1 MDEAVKE
8 YTPSGKIRRPSYSL
22 VATWVKESWE
32 SMDINMIRR
41 SFKCCGVSNDINGS
55 EDTLIF
61 DFDKANGGNT
71 QGEIVHDS
79 EGEESEEGEESGEEG
94 NEGEEGDENDDES
107 DLDYYRKNEVQ
118 VVIQDWN

>member
-1 MDEAVKE
+1 MDEVVKE

-22 VATWVKESWE
+22 VATWVKESWK
-32 SMDINMIRR
+32 SMDIIMIQR

-94 NEGEEGDENDDES
+94 NEEEEGDETDDES
-107 DLDYYRKNEVQ
+107 DLDYYRKNEVR

>member
-8 YTPSGKIRRPSYSL
+8 YTLSGKIRRPSYSL
-22 VATWVKESWE
+22 VATWVKKSWE
-32 SMDINMIRR
+32 SMDINMIWH
-41 SFKCCGVSNDINGS
+41 SFKCCGILNDINGL

-71 QGEIVHDS
+71 QSEIVHDS
-79 EGEESEEGEESGEEG
+79 EGEESEEGEESGEEE
-94 NEGEEGDENDDES
+94 NEGEEKDES

-118 VVIQDWN
+118 VVI

>member
-1 MDEAVKE
+1 MDGQAVKE
-8 YTPSGKIRRPSYSL
+8 YTLSEKIRRPSYSL
-22 VATWVKESWE
+22 VATWIKESWE

-41 SFKCCGVSNDINGS
+41 SCKCCGVSNDINGS

-61 DFDKANGGNT
+61 DFDKANRGNT
-71 QGEIVHDS
+71 QGEIVHNS

-94 NEGEEGDENDDES
+94 NEGEEDDES

>member
-1 MDEAVKE
+1 
-8 YTPSGKIRRPSYSL
+8 
-22 VATWVKESWE
+22 
-32 SMDINMIRR
+32 MDINMIQR

-79 EGEESEEGEESGEEG
+79 EGEESEDGEEGEESGEEG

-107 DLDYYRKNEVQ
+107 DLDYYRQNEVR

>member
-8 YTPSGKIRRPSYSL
+8 YTPSGKIRRPSYLL

-79 EGEESEEGEESGEEG
+79 EGEESEEGEESGEEENEREKG
-94 NEGEEGDENDDES
+94 NENDDES
-107 DLDYYRKNEVQ
+107 DLNYYQKNEVQ
-118 VVIQDWN
+118 VVIQNWN